1 VSILGASDMTELSLA
16 AMQSL
21 RSDAE
26 RRRNAKQ
33 AELDQ
38 IPQGVRDGA
47 CSTDQ
52 AFLQMDIQKLNQVIA
67 EYDEI
72 ISGRTEQYEQS
83 DKSNPG
89 APKE

>member
-1 VSILGASDMTELSLA
+1 MTELSLE

-33 AELDQ
+33 AELDA
-38 IPQGVRDGA
+38 IPSGVRSSA
-47 CSTDQ
+47 YSTDQ
-52 AFLQMDIQKLNQVIA
+52 AFLQMDIQKLNQMIA

-72 ISGRTEQYEQS
+72 ISARTDQLEEGEN
-83 DKSNPG
+83 DV
-89 APKE
+89 

>member
-1 VSILGASDMTELSLA
+1 MTELSLK

-33 AELDQ
+33 AELDA
-38 IPQGVRDGA
+38 IPSGVRSSA
-47 CSTDQ
+47 YSTDQ

-72 ISGRTEQYEQS
+72 ISARTDQLEEGS
-83 DKSNPG
+83 DDV
-89 APKE
+89 

>member
-1 VSILGASDMTELSLA
+1 MTELSLE

-33 AELDQ
+33 AELDA
-38 IPQGVRDGA
+38 IPSGVRSGA
-47 CSTDQ
+47 YSTDQ
-52 AFLQMDIQKLNQVIA
+52 AFLQVDIQKLNQVIA

-72 ISGRTEQYEQS
+72 ISARTDQLEGGN
-83 DKSNPG
+83 DDV
-89 APKE
+89 

>member
-1 VSILGASDMTELSLA
+1 MVELSLE
-16 AMQSL
+16 AMMSL
-21 RSDAE
+21 RADAE

-47 CSTDQ
+47 YSTDQ
-52 AFLQMDIQKLNQVIA
+52 AFLQMDIEKLNQVIA

-72 ISGRTEQYEQS
+72 ISARTEEHNE
-83 DKSNPG
+83 D
-89 APKE
+89 

>member
-1 VSILGASDMTELSLA
+1 MTELSLE

-33 AELDQ
+33 AELDA
-38 IPQGVRDGA
+38 IPSGVRSGA
-47 CSTDQ
+47 YSTDQ

-72 ISGRTEQYEQS
+72 ISARTDQLEKGNN
-83 DKSNPG
+83 DV
-89 APKE
+89 

>member
-1 VSILGASDMTELSLA
+1 MTELSLE

-33 AELDQ
+33 AELDA
-38 IPQGVRDGA
+38 IPSGVRSSA
-47 CSTDQ
+47 YSTDQ

-72 ISGRTEQYEQS
+72 ISARTDQLEGGN
-83 DKSNPG
+83 DDV
-89 APKE
+89 

>member
-1 VSILGASDMTELSLA
+1 MTELSLQ
-16 AMQSL
+16 AMMSL
-21 RSDAE
+21 RADAE
-26 RRRNAKQ
+26 RRLNKKL

-47 CSTDQ
+47 YSTDQ

-72 ISGRTEQYEQS
+72 ISARTEEHDNQE
-83 DKSNPG
+83 G
-89 APKE
+89 

>member
-1 VSILGASDMTELSLA
+1 MVELSLE
-16 AMQSL
+16 AMVSL

-33 AELDQ
+33 AELDA
-38 IPQGVRDGA
+38 IPTGVRSGA
-47 CSTDQ
+47 YSTDQ
-52 AFLQMDIQKLNQVIA
+52 AFLRMDIQKLNQVIA

-83 DKSNPG
+83 DKSDPG

>member
-1 VSILGASDMTELSLA
+1 MVELSLE
-16 AMQSL
+16 AMVSL
-21 RSDAE
+21 RADAE

-38 IPQGVRDGA
+38 IPQGVRSGA
-47 CSTDQ
+47 SSTDQ

-72 ISGRTEQYEQS
+72 IPGRMEQYE
-83 DKSNPG
+83 DPEG
-89 APKE
+89 

>member
-1 VSILGASDMTELSLA
+1 MTELSLE

-33 AELDQ
+33 AELDA
-38 IPQGVRDGA
+38 IPSGVRSGA
-47 CSTDQ
+47 YSTDQ

-72 ISGRTEQYEQS
+72 ISARTEEHDDQE
-83 DKSNPG
+83 G
-89 APKE
+89 

>member
-1 VSILGASDMTELSLA
+1 MTELSLE

-33 AELDQ
+33 AELDA
-38 IPQGVRDGA
+38 IPSGVRSA
-47 CSTDQ
+47 AYSTDQ

-72 ISGRTEQYEQS
+72 ISARTDQIEEGEN
-83 DKSNPG
+83 DV
-89 APKE
+89 

>member
-1 VSILGASDMTELSLA
+1 MTELSLQ

-33 AELDQ
+33 AELDA
-38 IPQGVRDGA
+38 IPSGVRSSA
-47 CSTDQ
+47 YSTDQ

-72 ISGRTEQYEQS
+72 ISARTDQIEEGN
-83 DKSNPG
+83 DDV
-89 APKE
+89 

>member
-1 VSILGASDMTELSLA
+1 MTELSLE

-33 AELDQ
+33 AELDA
-38 IPQGVRDGA
+38 IPSGVRSGA
-47 CSTDQ
+47 YSTDQ

-72 ISGRTEQYEQS
+72 ISARTDQLEGGEKDVS
-83 DKSNPG
+83 
-89 APKE
+89 

>member
-1 VSILGASDMTELSLA
+1 MVELSLQ
-16 AMQSL
+16 AMMSL

-72 ISGRTEQYEQS
+72 ISARTEEHDNQE
-83 DKSNPG
+83 G
-89 APKE
+89 

>member
-1 VSILGASDMTELSLA
+1 MVELSLQ
-16 AMQSL
+16 AMMSL
-21 RSDAE
+21 RADAE

-72 ISGRTEQYEQS
+72 ISARTENDDQE
-83 DKSNPG
+83 G
-89 APKE
+89 

>member
-1 VSILGASDMTELSLA
+1 MTELTLE

-33 AELDQ
+33 AELDA
-38 IPQGVRDGA
+38 IPTGVRSGA
-47 CSTDQ
+47 YSTDQ

-72 ISGRTEQYEQS
+72 ISARTDQLEEGK
-83 DKSNPG
+83 DNV
-89 APKE
+89 

>member
-1 VSILGASDMTELSLA
+1 MVELSLE
-16 AMQSL
+16 AMVSL
-21 RSDAE
+21 RADAE

-47 CSTDQ
+47 SSTDQ

-72 ISGRTEQYEQS
+72 ISGRMEQYE
-83 DKSNPG
+83 DPEG
-89 APKE
+89 

>member
-1 VSILGASDMTELSLA
+1 MVELSLE
-16 AMQSL
+16 AMVSL
-21 RSDAE
+21 RADAQ
-26 RRRNAKQ
+26 RRLNKKQ

-38 IPQGVRDGA
+38 IPSGVRSGA
-47 CSTDQ
+47 YSTDQ

-83 DKSNPG
+83 DKSDPG
-89 APKE
+89 TSEE

>member
-1 VSILGASDMTELSLA
+1 MVELSLE
-16 AMQSL
+16 AMVSL

-33 AELDQ
+33 AELDA
-38 IPQGVRDGA
+38 IPTGVRSSA
-47 CSTDQ
+47 YSTDQ

-72 ISGRTEQYEQS
+72 ISGRTEEHDDQE
-83 DKSNPG
+83 G
-89 APKE
+89 

>member
-1 VSILGASDMTELSLA
+1 MTELSLE
-16 AMQSL
+16 AMMSL

-33 AELDQ
+33 AELDA
-38 IPQGVRDGA
+38 IPSGVRSGA
-47 CSTDQ
+47 YSTDQ

-72 ISGRTEQYEQS
+72 ISARTDQLEEGEK
-83 DKSNPG
+83 DV
-89 APKE
+89 

>member
-1 VSILGASDMTELSLA
+1 MVELSLE
-16 AMQSL
+16 AMVSL
-21 RSDAE
+21 RNDAE

-38 IPQGVRDGA
+38 IPQGVRAGA
-47 CSTDQ
+47 SSTDQ

-72 ISGRTEQYEQS
+72 ISARTEEHDDQE
-83 DKSNPG
+83 G
-89 APKE
+89 

>member
-1 VSILGASDMTELSLA
+1 MTELSLQ
-16 AMQSL
+16 AMMSL

-33 AELDQ
+33 AELDA
-38 IPQGVRDGA
+38 IPSGVRSGA
-47 CSTDQ
+47 YSTDQ

-72 ISGRTEQYEQS
+72 ISARTDQLEKGK
-83 DKSNPG
+83 DDV
-89 APKE
+89 

>member
-1 VSILGASDMTELSLA
+1 MVELSLE
-16 AMQSL
+16 AMVSL
-21 RSDAE
+21 RADAE

-38 IPQGVRDGA
+38 IPQGVRSGA
-47 CSTDQ
+47 SSTDQ

-72 ISGRTEQYEQS
+72 ISGRMEQYE
-83 DKSNPG
+83 DPEG
-89 APKE
+89 

>member
-1 VSILGASDMTELSLA
+1 MTELSLQ

-21 RSDAE
+21 RIDAV

-33 AELDQ
+33 AELDA
-38 IPQGVRDGA
+38 IPSGVRSSA
-47 CSTDQ
+47 YSTDQ

-72 ISGRTEQYEQS
+72 ISARTDQLEG
-83 DKSNPG
+83 DNDDV
-89 APKE
+89 

>member
-1 VSILGASDMTELSLA
+1 MTELSLQ

-33 AELDQ
+33 AELDA
-38 IPQGVRDGA
+38 IPSGVRSSA
-47 CSTDQ
+47 YSTDQ

-67 EYDEI
+67 EYDGI
-72 ISGRTEQYEQS
+72 ISARTDQLEG
-83 DKSNPG
+83 DNDDV
-89 APKE
+89 

>member
-1 VSILGASDMTELSLA
+1 MVELSLE
-16 AMQSL
+16 AMVSL
-21 RSDAE
+21 RADAQ
-26 RRRNAKQ
+26 RRLNKKQ

-47 CSTDQ
+47 YSTDQ

-72 ISGRTEQYEQS
+72 ISARTEEHNE
-83 DKSNPG
+83 D
-89 APKE
+89 

>member
-1 VSILGASDMTELSLA
+1 MVELSLQ

-33 AELDQ
+33 AELDA
-38 IPQGVRDGA
+38 IPSGVRSSA
-47 CSTDQ
+47 YSTDQ

-72 ISGRTEQYEQS
+72 ISARTDQLEEGN
-83 DKSNPG
+83 DDV
-89 APKE
+89 

>member
-1 VSILGASDMTELSLA
+1 MVELSLE
-16 AMQSL
+16 AMMSL

-72 ISGRTEQYEQS
+72 ISARTEEHDDQE
-83 DKSNPG
+83 G
-89 APKE
+89 